1 VFSGRLAVGVGVLT
15 VAIAGCGSGDD
26 GLSKSDIRA
35 ALERLPYR
43 NDYKPVSY
51 SGNGSVVAGLAR
63 FGPHAT
69 YFAVIGG
76 HPRINGR
83 VVPRQRLPNGGF
95 QHGVDTASGS
105 SGAPWTTEFVYTPT
119 SIPRI
124 SEDIDTAI
132 CEAAGG
138 KGCQGL

>member
-1 VFSGRLAVGVGVLT
+1 VLAFGLLT
-15 VAIAGCGSGDD
+15 AALSGCGGGSAN
-26 GLSKSDIRA
+26 GLSETDIRQ
-35 ALERLPYR
+35 ALERLPYHF
-43 NDYKPVSY
+43 DYRPASY
-51 SGNGSVVAGLAR
+51 SGSGSVVAGVAR

-69 YFAVIGG
+69 DFAVIGG
-76 HPRINGR
+76 HPKINGR
-83 VVPRQRLPNGGF
+83 VVPRQRLPGGGF

-105 SGAPWTTEFVYTPT
+105 SGAPWETEFVYTHT

-138 KGCQGL
+138 KGCRGL